1 MGKMERDADFRRDS
15 KKSAKDKKYADMSIR
30 SFQSGPIPVF
40 CDLKSY
46 DDIRIRQQARSQKS
60 QEKILSE
67 RTLSFK
73 PEKIAKKTS
82 EHSRYK
88 QSKRD
93 YTISETSL
101 EKLPSFTNKNT
112 NKLMFK
118 QFAMQFNAAIS

>member
-67 RTLSFK
+67 RILSFK

-82 EHSRYK
+82 L
-88 QSKRD
+88 
-93 YTISETSL
+93 TSWVL
-101 EKLPSFTNKNT
+101 FAGLRQNQEEPALLRCTEKNLSF
-112 NKLMFK
+112 
-118 QFAMQFNAAIS
+118 